1 MAKKNAE
8 TNAEKLEGRAA
19 SEANLVPFEKGQSG
33 NPDGKRKGQRNYKTI
48 YRLALEEIAEA
59 KGLTADDIEVMIE
72 MKAIERA
79 IKGDARFS
87 IDIKDRVHGKAV
99 QTNIN
104 VDTNDVEL
112 DQAEIDELDNML
124 AKFIKKPAGT
134 DVKVV
139 KKKTKPK
146 AKAKG
151 KK

>member
-1 MAKKNAE
+1 MVVQDAAE
-8 TNAEKLEGRAA
+8 TVGRFKAG
-19 SEANLVPFEKGQSG
+19 ESG
-33 NPDGKRKGQRNYKTI
+33 NPNGRPKGQRNYKTI
-48 YRLALEEIAEA
+48 YRIALEAIAE
-59 KGLTADDIEVMIE
+59 KQGLSADDIEVLME
-72 MKAIERA
+72 VKAIERA
-79 IKGDARFS
+79 LKGDAKFS
-87 IDIKDRVHGKAV
+87 LDIKDRVHGKAV